1 MSEDAA
7 ITRTDCMALRAWYQ
21 GVALDAIAE
30 RYYRHAAIDDSP
42 PDARSIWRR
51 IASARTQL
59 MQRALQHGQPD
70 WVNHLLTSPA
80 TSDVGVERAVRAVTA
95 LERLGNAEPRVE
107 HDVQLWFSRVLST
120 RLQRAGLR
128 TLGELLD
135 HCNRRGRGWW
145 RSVPRV
151 GARAAATVTTWLRAH
166 EEELGRKL
174 GAHVYEGAAVAPPL
188 AMQPLVA
195 GGAPAPLEVM
205 RVDPALDGRA
215 GANRAP
221 ADACMLAASNDYEA
235 IAAWLSRWTDS
246 PNTHRAYRK
255 EAERLLAWAIVE
267 RGKALSSLMVEDCI
281 AYRDF
286 LLDPQP
292 RERWCG
298 PMVARFSPAWR
309 PFTGPLSLR
318 SARQAVVILR
328 GLFEFLSR
336 QGWLRGNPWD
346 AVPEPKAPAPAIQVE
361 RALSVE
367 TWAALDAWLREQA
380 ARPAAWRWRVAC
392 AAVVLMRD
400 TGLRIAE
407 AAAATGAGLAPLA
420 TGDAEPGLWGEL
432 TVVGK
437 GRKERAVP
445 ISEASVDALR
455 AHWRDRGI
463 VGNELPAGPLLAPPT
478 TARRPPY
485 RGREA
490 FAGERAGYSVSGLH
504 ALLLW
509 VERAWQGATGTRDGV
524 ASTGSLVRL
533 RAHGLRHTWGVHAT
547 ESGVAADVIRDVLG
561 HASLT
566 TTTIYNRA
574 PRRRRL
580 AEAGK
585 LYRGA

>member
-21 GVALDAIAE
+21 GLALDAIAE

-42 PDARSIWRR
+42 PDARLIWRR

-70 WVNHLLTSPA
+70 WVSHLLMPPA

-107 HDVQLWFSRVLST
+107 HDVQLWFSRVLAT

-135 HCNRRGRGWW
+135 HSNRRGRGWW
-145 RSVPRV
+145 RTVPRV
-151 GARAAATVTTWLRAH
+151 GARAAATVTSWLRAH
-166 EEELGRKL
+166 EKELGRKL
-174 GAHVYEGAAVAPPL
+174 GEHVFATGAIPALVE
-188 AMQPLVA
+188 QSLVA

-205 RVDPALDGRA
+205 RVDPALDGRV

-221 ADACMLAASNDYEA
+221 ADACMLTAANDYEA
-235 IAAWLSRWTDS
+235 ILTWLSRWADS

-309 PFTGPLSLR
+309 PLTGPLSPR
-318 SARQAVVILR
+318 SAAHAVVIVR
-328 GLFEFLSR
+328 SLFEFLAR
-336 QGWLRGNPWD
+336 QGWLRRNPWD
-346 AVPEPKAPAPAIQVE
+346 GVPPPKGSAPRIQVE
-361 RALSVE
+361 RALSAE
-367 TWAALDAWLREQA
+367 TWSALNAWLRERA
-380 ARPAAWRWRVAC
+380 APAEAWRWRVAR

-407 AAAATGAGLAPLA
+407 AAAATGSGLAPLA
-420 TGDAEPGLWGEL
+420 AGESEPGLWGEL
-432 TVVGK
+432 TIIGK
-437 GRKERAVP
+437 GRKERAAPV
-445 ISEASVDALR
+445 SEAALDALR
-455 AHWRDRGI
+455 AHWRDRG
-463 VGNELPAGPLLAPPT
+463 VPDDTRPDGALLAPPT
-478 TARRPPY
+478 AARLPSRAVQK
-485 RGREA
+485 RAQGG
-490 FAGERAGYSVSGLH
+490 GEGYSRSGLH
-504 ALLLW
+504 ALL
-509 VERAWQGATGTRDGV
+509 VAVDREFARATGAEGDGPPAIKV
-524 ASTGSLVRL
+524 
-533 RAHGLRHTWGVHAT
+533 RAHALRHTWGVHAT
-547 ESGVAADVIRDVLG
+547 EHGVAEDVVRDVLG
-561 HASLT
+561 HASSAT
-566 TTTIYNRA
+566 TAIYNRA
-574 PRRRRL
+574 PRKRRL
-580 AEAGK
+580 TESGK
-585 LYRGA
+585 LFRPATI